1 MKSIFE
7 LCKPRSSVF
16 NGSDRD
22 DVLDLSDLRDGTIDT
37 QKFFEE
43 TYMTVGLKQMIDTA
57 FQRFVGKSDRG
68 VIRLTQNMG
77 GGKSHCMIAL
87 GLLAKNPVLRY
98 KLFGDKYNDVNQINV
113 VAYTGRESDIQ
124 YGIWGEVARQ
134 LGKES
139 FFNSY
144 YSPLSAPGQSAWVNL
159 LSSDIPTLILLDEIP
174 PYLEDAMTKTVG
186 TGTLADVTVT
196 ALANLFTAV
205 SKKELKNV
213 LIVIADLRSNYEKG
227 NALVEKSFTNLDNE
241 IGRYALNIEPVN
253 RTNDDL
259 YNILKR
265 KCFEVYP
272 EESDP
277 DILEIAESFRIELA
291 KAKQTGITSSSPDAL
306 YSGVVNSYPFHP
318 CVKDLF
324 GRFKENTNFQQT
336 RGFIRLVR
344 NMVRC
349 LWNSGDAKEKYIINA
364 YDIDLRDTETYSTI
378 RDIKPKLDN
387 AISHD
392 IVSQSGAQSMAEECD
407 QGTGKH
413 ATEEL
418 CKMILVSS
426 LADIPTAVL
435 GLTESELAGFIVGP
449 TYSISNLKQTLEV
462 YRSKA
467 WYLYVGKDNRVFYK
481 DIKNVNAELAT
492 RKNGYN
498 SENAKQ
504 YVQKLLSQR
513 FQPKVKDTYQEVL
526 VFPGIDQINLS
537 KDKVTLIL
545 FEPNPSGNGLQKQ
558 LKDWYDAQSLKN
570 RVCFL
575 TGQINGM
582 IKLLETAKEAMAIS
596 SIIDT
601 MVNEDHV
608 PENDTQLKTAKE
620 IQDRVGL
627 SLCSALKEIFVTLYY
642 PSVGGLKSH
651 QINMEFG
658 SNDFRHEEQIRQL
671 LGETVHKFIT
681 VSGSDATADDMFR
694 RKIEQRIF
702 TSDRMLWTDIEQR
715 AAENSSWNWYH
726 PSTLKDA
733 KSRYIQQGFW
743 VENNGMVDKNPPQPQ
758 TDVSVHEVARTDDTV
773 ILRIS
778 PLNGDTVYYEVGQ
791 PATTASMKINA
802 PDLNGFRTNELELH
816 FLCIDSSGKHETGT
830 EKIWRNITN
839 CRYNTYD
846 NHGDKMLELKS
857 EVQGLTIRY
866 SLDGSDPRSSS
877 AATYVAAVPLPKGKV
892 FVQAITY
899 SSKYDFW
906 GNLLGVWIVNKP
918 NDGNRD
924 PDTEIVIDKDKP
936 LVLSSV
942 GIQTGSTKQT
952 YELMGNLIKVEA
964 SINGL
969 STNFSIGSEWFEFNS
984 GGRDINASE
993 ARNVIDSI
1001 VSLFGREATVS
1012 ITTQI
1017 ESLKFPSGERFESWI
1032 AAEKKE
1038 ITDFTMNIVQ

>member
-7 LCKPRSSVF
+7 LCKPRTSVF

-43 TYMTVGLKQMIDTA
+43 TFMTGGLEQMIDTA

-98 KLFGDKYNDVNQINV
+98 KLFGDKYNNVNQVNV
-113 VAYTGRESDIQ
+113 IAYTGRENDIQ
-124 YGIWGEVARQ
+124 YGIWGEIARQ

-139 FFNSY
+139 AFNAY

-159 LSSDIPTLILLDEIP
+159 LKNDIPTLILLDEIP
-174 PYLEDAMTKTVG
+174 PYLEDATTKTVG

-196 ALANLFTAV
+196 ALSNLFTAV
-205 SKKELKNV
+205 SKKELSNV
-213 LIVIADLRSNYEKG
+213 LIVIADLRSNYERG

-241 IGRYALNIEPVN
+241 IGRYAMNIEPVN

-265 KCFEVYP
+265 KCFKVYP
-272 EESDP
+272 EANDA
-277 DILEIAESFRIELA
+277 DVIEIAESFRIELA
-291 KAKQTGITSSSPDAL
+291 KAKQTGITGSSPDAL
-306 YSGVVNSYPFHP
+306 YSGIVNSYPFHP

-324 GRFKENTNFQQT
+324 GRFKENINFQQT

-349 LWNSGDAKEKYIINA
+349 LWNSGEAKEKYIINA
-364 YDIDLRDTETYSTI
+364 YDIDLRDTETYSTV

-392 IVSQSGAQSMAEECD
+392 IVSQSGVQSMAEECD

-413 ATEEL
+413 STEEL

-426 LADIPTAVL
+426 LADIPTAIL
-435 GLTESELAGFIVGP
+435 GLTESEMAGFIVGP

-462 YRSKA
+462 YHSKA

-504 YVQKLLSQR
+504 YVQKLLLQR
-513 FQPKVKDTYQEVL
+513 FQPKVKDAYQEVL
-526 VFPGIDQINLS
+526 VFPAIDQINLS

-558 LKDWYDAQSLKN
+558 LQDWYDAQSLKN

-582 IKLLETAKEAMAIS
+582 VKLLETAKEAMAIS

-601 MVNEDHV
+601 MVNEEHV

-642 PSVGGLKSH
+642 PSLGGLKSH

-681 VSGSDATADDMFR
+681 VSGSDANRDDMFR
-694 RKIEQRIF
+694 KRIEQRIF
-702 TSDRMLWTDIEQR
+702 TTDKMLWSDIEQR
-715 AAENSSWNWYH
+715 AAETSSWNWYH

-733 KSRYIQQGFW
+733 KARYIQQGFW
-743 VENNGMVDKNPPQPQ
+743 VEKNGMVDKNPPQPK
-758 TDVSVHEVARTDDTV
+758 TDVNVHEVARNDDAV
-773 ILRIS
+773 ILKIS
-778 PLNGDTVYYEVGQ
+778 PLNGDIVYYEIGQ
-791 PATTASMKINA
+791 PATIASTRINT
-802 PDLNGFRTNELELH
+802 PDLNGFQTNELELH
-816 FLCIDSSGKHETGT
+816 FLCIDSTGKHETGV
-830 EKIWRNITN
+830 EKTWRNITN

-846 NHGDKMLELKS
+846 SHGNKMLELKS
-857 EVQGLTIRY
+857 EAPGLTVRY
-866 SLDGSDPRSSS
+866 TLDGSDPRSPS
-877 AATYVAAVPLPKGKV
+877 AATYISAVALPKGKV
-892 FVQAITY
+892 FVQAIAY

-906 GNLLGVWIVNKP
+906 GDPLGVWIVNEP
-918 NDGNRD
+918 NTNGE
-924 PDTEIVIDKDKP
+924 PGGPVPLIDKNKS

-952 YELMGNLIKVEA
+952 YELMGNLSKVEA
-964 SINGL
+964 SINGI
-969 STNFSIGSEWFEFNS
+969 STYFSIGSEWFEFNS
-984 GGRDINASE
+984 GGRDIYASE
-993 ARNVIDSI
+993 ARTVIDSI
-1001 VSLFGREATVS
+1001 AELYGKGTMAS
-1012 ITTQI
+1012 ITVQI
-1017 ESLKFPSGERFESWI
+1017 ESIKFPSGERFESWI
-1032 AAEKKE
+1032 ATEKRE
-1038 ITDFTMNIVQ
+1038 VADFAMNIVQ